1 MYLIALSGLSYEF
14 GSYFVIYSQ
23 FGINTQEVVQYSLD
37 RISVLL
43 TPWSSTFIMLR
54 LLTIGIGKQSS
65 IALRSFPAK
74 YSKLGINDWRIR
86 QFHSTRSPH
95 LIYQPKAK
103 KPKPNISGS
112 GARTTKHKVTTL
124 SDSEDALKEERL
136 MRNRYYV
143 KTPKFLRPFMKE
155 IMLRPVGFGF
165 SIVILQQFAV
175 IVPFLLLWYWFFKS
189 DHSPENLPKEEYDKG
204 LDTIKRGLINL
215 DMDAE
220 SKAKMAAAGAASY
233 ALTKAFLPVRI
244 PVCVILAPWFD
255 RWCLRPIVRVF
266 TSLFKRNNI
275 VKPRAR
281 K

>member
-1 MYLIALSGLSYEF
+1 
-14 GSYFVIYSQ
+14 
-23 FGINTQEVVQYSLD
+23 
-37 RISVLL
+37 
-43 TPWSSTFIMLR
+43 MLR

-74 YSKLGINDWRIR
+74 YSKLRINDWRIR
-86 QFHSTRSPH
+86 QFHSTRSSR

-136 MRNRYYV
+136 MRNRYYTV
-143 KTPKFLRPFMKE
+143 HERNHV
-155 IMLRPVGFGF
+155 RPVGFGF

-189 DHSPENLPKEEYDKG
+189 DRSPENLPKEEYDKG

-244 PVCVILAPWFD
+244 PLCVILAPWFD